1 MQALEEKLQY
11 HFKNPA
17 LLEEALRHSSYANEH
32 RGANFFSNERLE
44 FLGDSVLGFVTAEY
58 LFAKHPTAPEGELT
72 RIRALLVC
80 EDSLHEV
87 AQRLELGKYLKLGNG
102 EEGCGGRTTVF
113 EDPIDLGRNGRTSLP
128 VCLASHNPL
137 DLVIL
142 MLGTN
147 DMKHYFQNNAWSIG
161 QGVAQLLHLIQTYP
175 YAPNYSA
182 PKVLVVSPIH
192 IGPDVAHSPF
202 GSFQPEAIEIS
213 KGLAAEMQ
221 RVAEQAGC
229 AFFDAAAVAGPCDED
244 SIHMDA
250 ANHAALAR
258 ALEPLVH
265 QLLD

>member
-102 EEGCGGRTTVF
+102 EESCGGFAAVYLDGGISAASALIHRVLLDTEREEVAEEKRRDYKTILQEFVQRT
-113 EDPIDLGRNGRTSLP
+113 PN
-128 VCLASHNPL
+128 
-137 DLVIL
+137 
-142 MLGTN
+142 
-147 DMKHYFQNNAWSIG
+147 
-161 QGVAQLLHLIQTYP
+161 QTLSYRLFGE
-175 YAPNYSA
+175 S
-182 PKVLVVSPIH
+182 
-192 IGPDVAHSPF
+192 GPDHDKTFYFEVLLNGGAV
-202 GSFQPEAIEIS
+202 GKGAGRS
-213 KGLAAEMQ
+213 KKE
-221 RVAEQAGC
+221 AEQM
-229 AFFDAAAVAGPCDED
+229 AAKD
-244 SIHMDA
+244 
-250 ANHAALAR
+250 
-258 ALEPLVH
+258 ALEKLTD
-265 QLLD
+265 QR